1 MTTGISPW
9 LVVPIRLNH
18 PMTALAPIIA
28 GIDFSAAS
36 PAVLRQAVHAAG
48 LHGALVI
55 TVHVLDSGSLAH
67 RAASGGANPGG
78 DLLLAQ
84 TRRKLEALVDA
95 EAPGSGIRVEVR
107 AGAPAEELQRL
118 VQETGASLLVIA
130 ANDLTKKRL
139 GSIASRCVRSAPCD
153 VMVIRD
159 WQEGS
164 FAKIVVCTDFS
175 PSSARAL
182 ERGISLAA
190 EQGARLE
197 IVHVMYPPSR
207 DIWGEVLEHA
217 ADSPLT
223 YAEECRADADR
234 DMQRFLAPHAA
245 ALAEIEHHPVI
256 LESISS
262 SMALT
267 HHVQDS
273 GADLVVLGTRGHSK
287 LSSFFLGTNAER
299 LLHDATVSVLAVRI

>member
-1 MTTGISPW
+1 MTSD
-9 LVVPIRLNH
+9 H
-18 PMTALAPIIA
+18 APVIA

-48 LHGALVI
+48 IHGAPVVA
-55 TVHVLDSGSLAH
+55 VHVLDSASLAH
-67 RAASGGANPGG
+67 RAASGGANPAA
-78 DLLLAQ
+78 DLLLGQ
-84 TRRKLEALVDA
+84 TRRKLEALVA
-95 EAPGSGIRVEVR
+95 TAAPGAQVRIEVLD
-107 AGAPAEELQRL
+107 GSPADELQRL
-118 VQETGASLLVIA
+118 VQATGACLLVIA

-139 GSIASRCVRSAPCD
+139 GSIASRCVRLAPCD
-153 VMVIRD
+153 VLVIRD
-159 WQEGS
+159 WQEGNFS
-164 FAKIVVCTDFS
+164 KVVVCTDFS

-190 EQGARLE
+190 GQGARLD

-207 DIWGEVLEHA
+207 DVWGEVLEHA
-217 ADSPLT
+217 ADSPLS
-223 YAEECRADADR
+223 YAEECRANVDR
-234 DMQRFLAPHAA
+234 DMRRFLEPHAA

-256 LESISS
+256 LESVSS
-262 SMALT
+262 SLALT
-267 HHVQDS
+267 HHIQDS